1 MVNFQPYYGA
11 AYGMNPYGGYSPYG
25 MSNPYGSSMGY
36 SPYGSSM
43 GSSPYGYN
51 NPMQANMQSLAK
63 GMTMILQNLPSLFGR
78 KNNNGDGQ
86 TAAAKPDKATQA
98 KTADE
103 QWQNCGC
110 SKSS

>member
-78 KNNNGDGQ
+78 NRQDSSQ
-86 TAAAKPDKATQA
+86 SQASSSKPDKAQA
-98 KTADE
+98 NNEWSKQDGCK
-103 QWQNCGC
+103 NCQ
-110 SKSS
+110 